1 MSFEFTGTDRFSILR
16 KLGEGSM
23 SVVYEAL
30 DRERDHR
37 VALKAIKY
45 PDEDRLYRL
54 KREFRSLSDLSH
66 PNLIA
71 LYDLVVADDQCFYS
85 MELVEGVSFV
95 EYCRPGDVLDAAR
108 ARAGLRQLAEG
119 LSELHG
125 AGKIHRD
132 IKPSNVMV
140 TPEQRVV
147 VLDFGLIADVG
158 NWREDSLSG
167 QVVGT
172 VMYMA
177 PEQAAGDKELT
188 PAADWYA
195 VGSILYEALTGRMP
209 FDGSIMEIL
218 AAKQLQPPAAP
229 RTVCAEVP
237 EDLDALCV
245 ELLSPN
251 AARRP
256 TSAELLARL
265 DPKSGQT
272 HELSSAQSS
281 RQPLFAGRSEE
292 LPHIEQAF
300 ENLGRGNPA
309 VVVISGP
316 SGIGKTAV
324 ARHFLDRLRLEPEV
338 VVLEG
343 RCYEREVVPY
353 RAMDGLIDELSRYW
367 GQLPS
372 GQAVELLPRE
382 ADLLRRLFPVLGRVP
397 AVAKAPRLPIT
408 EDPQD
413 LRTRAFVAL
422 REVLQRLG
430 GRKKLV
436 LFLDDLQWIDND
448 SVTLLTDLLRPP
460 DPPVL
465 MLIMCLRSGG
475 GRAQTHSSISLRALD
490 AVTAVTQAK
499 DTVRTTIEL
508 GPLADADAVDLAIQ
522 LLGSREPGL
531 AARVARESRGNPFFV
546 AELARY
552 LQSAEAE
559 AALPVRLEDVVR
571 ARISNLGETS
581 QRLLE
586 IVAVAGEPVS
596 PRVLATILGLG
607 HEDLERELRILR
619 VGHLLRAPGG
629 WAEDRVEAYHN
640 RIRESVRNNLSDE
653 KRREYHRALA
663 LAFEQWGEA
672 SAEQAAWHWAGAGDD
687 ARAAENAH
695 RAADEAFA
703 KVEFDR
709 AARLYRL
716 ALELGVYR
724 PEALRALRAKLG
736 EALAHAGRP
745 SQAAD
750 AFLSATEGA
759 EPMDALEL
767 RRRAAEELLH
777 GAYLDRGLGVMQD
790 VLAEVG
796 MHLASTP
803 QRALAGLMARR
814 AWVRMRGL
822 RWRERPESEITPREL
837 MEVDVCWAVASGFAV
852 IDTIRGADFQ
862 SRHLLMALRVGEARR
877 VCRAFAMEASFLA
890 SQGAVRRA
898 ARMAQLARGLARR
911 TEDDHAEAMAAWAEG
926 AVHYFSENRWR
937 AALARFDETERML
950 RAHGRATTWEAAQ
963 ARHFATEC
971 LMYLGEIGILERRV
985 PALRR
990 EAERRGDRFVLVNL
1004 VMRMS
1009 YLSLLHDLPEESD
1022 KDVEEVLELWSRDR
1036 SAFDVQHYWAVVAR
1050 CENALYCGEP
1060 QAAEQEFA
1068 THKSE
1073 LQRSLLR
1080 RVPLVDAEASHL
1092 YGRIAL
1098 ALDATDSEA
1107 GGSGTDSS
1115 ARLQLARKQARRLRK
1130 KQSAYAQG
1138 AAHLLDAGIAVR
1150 EGNEE
1155 RAAEALRSAI
1165 ESFEAIEMQ
1174 IYANTARHR
1183 LGEVLGGTDGEEEI
1197 RAAIDWMTTAGIKNP
1212 QRFTALVVPGWR
1224 D

>member
-1 MSFEFTGTDRFSILR
+1 MAFEFTGTDRFSILR
-16 KLGEGSM
+16 RLGEGSM

-30 DRERDHR
+30 DRERDQR

-71 LYDLVVADDQCFYS
+71 LYDLVVADDQCFYT
-85 MELVEGVSFV
+85 MELVEGQTFV
-95 EYCRPGDVLDAAR
+95 EYCRPSDAVDPAR
-108 ARAGLRQLAEG
+108 ARAALRQLAEG

-132 IKPSNVMV
+132 LKPSNVLV
-140 TPEQRVV
+140 TAEERVV
-147 VLDFGLIADVG
+147 VLDFGLIADLDSG
-158 NWREDSLSG
+158 REDSLDG

-177 PEQAAGDKELT
+177 PEQAAGNADLT
-188 PAADWYA
+188 AAADWYA

-218 AAKQLQPPAAP
+218 AAKQIHLPASP
-229 RTVCAEVP
+229 RSVCEEVP
-237 EDLDALCV
+237 ADLDSLCV
-245 ELLSPN
+245 ELLAPDAS
-251 AARRP
+251 RRP
-256 TSAELLARL
+256 TSAEVMSRL
-265 DPKSGQT
+265 DPSAAR
-272 HELSSAQSS
+272 SSEGPSTQSS
-281 RQPLFAGRSEE
+281 RQPLFAGRREE

-309 VVVISGP
+309 VVVINGP

-324 ARHFLDRLRLEPEV
+324 ARHFLSRLRGEREV

-353 RAMDGLIDELSRYW
+353 RAMDGLVDELSRYW

-372 GQAVELLPRE
+372 SDAVDLLPRE

-397 AVAKAPRLPIT
+397 AVAKAPRLPIS

-430 GRKKLV
+430 QRRKLV

-448 SVTLLTDLLRPP
+448 SVTLLTDILRPP
-460 DPPVL
+460 DPPLL

-475 GRAQTHSSISLRALD
+475 GRAQTHSAISLRALD
-490 AVTAVTQAK
+490 AVTAVTQAE

-508 GPLADADAVDLAIQ
+508 GPLADADAVDLALQ
-522 LLGSREPGL
+522 LLGRRDASL

-552 LQSAEAE
+552 LQSAESE
-559 AALPVRLEDVVR
+559 AALPIRLEDVVR
-571 ARISNLGETS
+571 ARIANLGETS

-596 PRVLATILGLG
+596 PRVLATILGMG
-607 HEDLERELRILR
+607 HEELERELRILR

-640 RIRESVRNNLSDE
+640 RIRESVQNSLSEE
-653 KRREYHRALA
+653 KRREYHRVLA

-687 ARAAENAH
+687 ARAAENAD

-716 ALELGVYR
+716 ALELGTYR
-724 PEALRALRAKLG
+724 PDKLRALRTKLG

-745 SQAAD
+745 AQAAD

-759 EPMDALEL
+759 DPMDALEL

-777 GAYLDRGLGVMQD
+777 GAYLDRGLGVMDD

-796 MHLASTP
+796 MRLARTP
-803 QRALAGLMARR
+803 QRALAGLVARR
-814 AWVRMRGL
+814 AWVRLRGL
-822 RWRERPESEITPREL
+822 RFRERPESEITPREL
-837 MEVDVCWAVASGFAV
+837 MEVDVCWAVASGLAV
-852 IDTIRGADFQ
+852 IDHIRGADFQ
-862 SRHLLMALRVGEARR
+862 SRQLLMALRVGEARR
-877 VCRAFAMEASFLA
+877 VCRAVAMEASFLA

-898 ARMAQLARGLARR
+898 ARIAELARALAIQ
-911 TEDDHAEAMAAWAEG
+911 TQDEQSEVMALWAEG
-926 AVHYFSENRWR
+926 AVNYFSENRWR
-937 AALARFDETERML
+937 AAMSRFFEAERML
-950 RAHGRATTWEAAQ
+950 RAQGRAASWEAAQ
-963 ARHFATEC
+963 SRHFGTEC
-971 LMYLGEIGILERRV
+971 LMYLGEVQFLEKRV

-990 EAERRGDRFVLVNL
+990 EAERRGDRFALVNL

-1009 YLSLLHDLPEESD
+1009 FLALLHDNPDESER
-1022 KDVEEVLELWSRDR
+1022 DVDDALELWSRDR
-1036 SAFDVQHYWAVVAR
+1036 TAFDVQHYWAVVAR
-1050 CENALYCGEP
+1050 CENALYSGEP
-1060 QAAEQEFA
+1060 AAAEKEYA
-1068 THKSE
+1068 AHSGE
-1073 LQRSLLR
+1073 LKRSLLR
-1080 RVPLVDAEASHL
+1080 RVPLVDAEALHL
-1092 YGRIAL
+1092 NGRIAL
-1098 ALDATDSEA
+1098 ALEA
-1107 GGSGTDSS
+1107 ARPTAAGAETEAA
-1115 ARLQLARKQARRLRK
+1115 ARLQLARRSARRLRK
-1130 KQSAYAQG
+1130 KQSAYARG
-1138 AAHLLDAGIAVR
+1138 AARLLEAGLAAR
-1150 EGNEE
+1150 EGDAE
-1155 RAAEALRSAI
+1155 REIDSLRSAI

-1174 IYANTARHR
+1174 IYARAARRR
-1183 LGEVLGGTDGEEEI
+1183 LGQALGGTEGEEET
-1197 RAAIDWMTTAGIKNP
+1197 RAADEWMSSVGIKKP
-1212 QRFTALVVPGWR
+1212 ARVTALIAPGWP